1 VNDFRKFTN
10 SVTHALFQDRNTKRR
25 NKESRT
31 KQEGKRKQEN
41 KRNTQYVLSSVV
53 PNAVVMLEVEK
64 SLMRSENKKTVVVI
78 ESK

>member
-1 VNDFRKFTN
+1 
-10 SVTHALFQDRNTKRR
+10 
-25 NKESRT
+25 
-31 KQEGKRKQEN
+31 
-41 KRNTQYVLSSVV
+41 VV